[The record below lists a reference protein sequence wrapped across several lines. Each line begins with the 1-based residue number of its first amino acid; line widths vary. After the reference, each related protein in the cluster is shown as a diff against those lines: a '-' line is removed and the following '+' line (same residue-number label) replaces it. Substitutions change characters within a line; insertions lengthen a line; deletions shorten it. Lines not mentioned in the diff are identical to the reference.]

1 MNFLIKKVR
10 TVNGTFGHG
19 WSIKNLAD
27 KTPGEMVRASSHHY
41 FCDVFGELPKLERSF
56 GWIACFLTTRRL
68 LLEEINATYG
78 AGGSHRCSSERRLDS
93 GASGKASHW

>member
-27 KTPGEMVRASSHHY
+27 ETPGEMVRASSHHY
-41 FCDVFGELPKLERSF
+41 FCELDVVIVLELPQRR
-56 GWIACFLTTRRL
+56 FLQECLWRIT
-68 LLEEINATYG
+68 
-78 AGGSHRCSSERRLDS
+78 
-93 GASGKASHW
+93 